1 MKTETFIKGYFLAS
15 AICGFLMFVLLISQH
30 QQNYRLPLV
39 LSISFGIGYLYL
51 RKKYNKNKV

>member
-30 QQNYRLPLV
+30 QQNYRLSLV

-51 RKKYNKNKV
+51 RKKLQ

>member
-39 LSISFGIGYLYL
+39 LSISFGYLYL
-51 RKKYNKNKV
+51 RKKYNRNKV